1 MAYDPATAAVRQI
14 VDGGLFESLSTA
26 PSISHGGNIY
36 SYCSSH
42 SCTQAG
48 GITGFFSGCGA
59 QPTSGAAAGILARST
74 NNVGMRFGDLL
85 VNVES
90 SGGASPGRVTWHCVT
105 GSTFNQASTAGS
117 SAQKSG
123 AGFDVTVS
131 LMSPTST

>member
-1 MAYDPATAAVRQI
+1 MSYDPTVAAVRQI
-14 VDGGLFESLSTA
+14 ITGGLYDSLSTA
-26 PSISHGGNIY
+26 ASISHGGQIY

-48 GITGFFSGCGA
+48 GITGFFAGCGA
-59 QPTSGAAAGILARST
+59 QPTSGPTAGILAKSS
-74 NNVGMRFGDLL
+74 NSVGMRFGDLL

-105 GSTFNQASTAGS
+105 GSTFNQSSTAGS
-117 SAQKSG
+117 TTQRSG
-123 AGFDVTVS
+123 AGFDVTIS